1 MSIERTPP
9 FEGSRGDKSEK
20 GFRDA
25 LIMFTIL
32 ENIKRRP
39 EDACLVVTKDELLRE
54 GLDLFASEFETTV
67 TVVPDLDQAVA
78 HIDSRISATY
88 RAILLEESNQAIAM
102 LEKYKDR
109 LAKQVDE
116 IRELTEI
123 DLGVRTLLSPS
134 LLEAGESIE
143 RVNSFRLAEI
153 ESAVWRDRDK
163 PASRILFRIRCI
175 ATVITTVRPTNEL
188 FGTVV
193 KCQVAGDKPLSPF
206 LKPTSPWLERQ
217 RDLSVWLYGEAYFVA
232 LSDGEWKLNSIR
244 VDKSQ
249 PGPDEMIALSL
260 IPSRSI

>member
-1 MSIERTPP
+1 MT
-9 FEGSRGDKSEK
+9 
-20 GFRDA
+20 
-25 LIMFTIL
+25 
-32 ENIKRRP
+32 
-39 EDACLVVTKDELLRE
+39 
-54 GLDLFASEFETTV
+54 
-67 TVVPDLDQAVA
+67 
-78 HIDSRISATY
+78 
-88 RAILLEESNQAIAM
+88 
-102 LEKYKDR
+102 
-109 LAKQVDE
+109 
-116 IRELTEI
+116 
-123 DLGVRTLLSPS
+123 
-134 LLEAGESIE
+134 IE

-193 KCQVAGDKPLSPF
+193 KFQVAGDKPLSSF

-232 LSDGEWKLNSIR
+232 QSDGEWKLNSIR

-260 IPSRSI
+260 VPSRNI